1 MGNAISSCS
10 CSCCSCPFVPLSRLL
25 WPFPHPLSFLLSSPF
40 LLSLCTGIPCRA
52 GMWVH
57 FCNTFFNARDAYKIE
72 ASAKRNEYKTRKVHR
87 HSCCRCTSSL
97 LSPLPPLKKLMCAA
111 SDGYMHKPLH
121 GGHRKLPGPWC
132 MQAGLAAHLP
142 LPRAVR
148 ALVCGGQSGPGSTMQ
163 QHGCVI
169 RPRCAARVKVLALR
183 GTQ

>member
-1 MGNAISSCS
+1 MSTKQEKYTGTTAAGALQV
-10 CSCCSCPFVPLSRLL
+10 F
-25 WPFPHPLSFLLSSPF
+25 FPR
-40 LLSLCTGIPCRA
+40 SLP
-52 GMWVH
+52 
-57 FCNTFFNARDAYKIE
+57 
-72 ASAKRNEYKTRKVHR
+72 S
-87 HSCCRCTSSL
+87 
-97 LSPLPPLKKLMCAA
+97 KKLMCAA